1 VSETGVGIE
10 TGCGFG
16 VLAQVIGLYGVI
28 MGRIESSNMDYDVL
42 FILNYYMLDVLD
54 ESEMQIDS
62 PLLVVLKMTD

>member
-1 VSETGVGIE
+1 
-10 TGCGFG
+10 
-16 VLAQVIGLYGVI
+16 
-28 MGRIESSNMDYDVL
+28 MDYDML

>member
-1 VSETGVGIE
+1 V
-10 TGCGFG
+10 
-16 VLAQVIGLYGVI
+16 QVIGLYGVI
-28 MGRIESSNMDYDVL
+28 MGRIESSNMDYDML